1 MNTAFETTASFAQ
14 GRDAADVLNGFK
26 SRFHFPQHNGKDSI
40 YFCGNSLGL
49 QARSVAGAIQ
59 QELEDWQN
67 MAVEGYFRA
76 RNPWLYYQYNF
87 SETLAGMMG
96 CGEDEVTVMNTLTVN
111 LHLVMQSF
119 YRPNKQRYRILMEA
133 GAFPSDQYALETLVR
148 LHGFDPEDAIVE
160 VHPREGEKLLHTED
174 ILSAIHRHRDSL
186 AVVLMGGINYYT
198 GQFYDMPA
206 ITAAAH
212 EAGAYAGWDLAHVA
226 GNIPLQLHSWNVD
239 FAVWCSYKYL
249 NAGPG
254 AAGGLYVHERF
265 GSDPQ
270 FPRLGGWWGNDE
282 KTRFKMEKGFIPRN
296 GAAGWQISTA
306 QVFNMVALKASLELF
321 REAGIER
328 LREKSI
334 QLTAYLEFLL
344 GQTQLPF
351 EVITPKDPQ
360 QRGAQLSLFFPQ
372 NGKAIQTRMM
382 ENGII
387 CDYREPGVIRLA
399 PAPLYCSYTDV
410 YRFYE
415 VLQTF

>member
-1 MNTAFETTASFAQ
+1 MNTAFETSASFAQ
-14 GRDAADVLNGFK
+14 NRDAADVLNGFK
-26 SRFHFPQHNGKDSI
+26 SRFHFPQHEGKDTI

-49 QARSVAGAIQ
+49 QARSVAGAMQ

-87 SETLAGMMG
+87 SETLSAMMG
-96 CGEDEVTVMNTLTVN
+96 CGEEEVTVMNTLTVN
-111 LHLVMQSF
+111 LHLILQSF
-119 YRPNKQRYRILMEA
+119 YRPDKQRYRILMEA

-148 LHGFDPEDAIVE
+148 LHGFNPDDAIIE

-174 ILSAIHRHRDSL
+174 ILAAIHQHRDSL

-198 GQFYDMPA
+198 GQFYDMPV

-226 GNIPLQLHSWNVD
+226 GNIPLELHKWDVD

-249 NAGPG
+249 NGGPG

-265 GSDPQ
+265 GNDPQ

-321 REAGIER
+321 REAGTQR
-328 LREKSI
+328 LREKSV
-334 QLTAYLEFLL
+334 QLTAYLEYLL
-344 GQTQLPF
+344 GQTKLPF

-360 QRGAQLSLFFPQ
+360 QRGAQLSLYFPQ

-399 PAPLYCSYTDV
+399 PAPLYCSYSDV
-410 YRFYE
+410 FRFYE